1 MKSFEIFLAELIDK
15 HGQGTLADKLEVDA
29 ATLSRFRSGQGT
41 ISLKDLEK
49 ILRLGDGA
57 IISRSQLRKLEDALE
72 VLSTLWSKSRKG
84 NGNDKTRN
92 EDTEIR

>member
-1 MKSFEIFLAELIDK
+1 MKSFEIFLNELIDK
-15 HGQGTLADKLEVDA
+15 HGQGTIADKLGIDS

-49 ILRLGDGA
+49 VLKLGDGA
-57 IISRSQLRKLEDALE
+57 IISRSQLRKMEDALE
-72 VLSTLWSKSRKG
+72 VVSDLWKKSRKG

-92 EDTEIR
+92 GD